1 MKLLVFL
8 VRFIYNFAMDKK
20 IKVAVIFGTR
30 PEAIKMCPLV
40 LELKKYKE
48 FEPVTIVTA
57 QHRQMLDQVLELFE
71 ITPDYDLNLMKPNQ
85 NLWSLTS
92 DILLGTKE
100 IFEKVKPDIV
110 LIHGDTTTAFASAL
124 SAFYARIP
132 IGHVEAGL
140 RTFNKDYPF
149 PEEINRVL
157 ADSVSDLH
165 FAPTEGS
172 VQNLLNSGIKEGI
185 SDGALDSAYENG
197 RRIYKTGN
205 TVIDALLYTVKK
217 DIDIS
222 FIGLNPNLKTIL
234 LTSHRRENFG
244 KPLENICDSILELVQ
259 KNKDIEIVYPVH
271 LNPNV
276 RNTVFSKLQGV
287 DRVKLIDPL
296 DYAPFCAL
304 MKKAHIILTDSG
316 GVQEEA
322 PSLGIPVLV
331 LRDETERPEAVDCGC
346 VKLVGTNKEKIV
358 STVQKLLD
366 DSNFY
371 NSMKMAVNPYG
382 DGLASKRIADII
394 KGKFTV

>member
-1 MKLLVFL
+1 
-8 VRFIYNFAMDKK
+8 MDKK
-20 IKVAVIFGTR
+20 IKIAIVFGTR
-30 PEAIKMCPLV
+30 PEAVKMAPLV
-40 LELKKYKE
+40 LELQKREE
-48 FEPVTIVTA
+48 FKPITIVTA
-57 QHRQMLDQVLELFE
+57 QHRQMLDQVLELFN

-92 DILLGTKE
+92 DILMETKK
-100 IFEKVKPDIV
+100 IFEETKPDIV
-110 LIHGDTTTAFASAL
+110 LVHGDTTTAFATAL
-124 SAFYARIP
+124 SAFYARVK

-172 VQNLLNSGIKEGI
+172 IQNLINSGIKDE
-185 SDGALDSAYENG
+185 SLDSASGGSALDNSIKDK
-197 RRIYKTGN
+197 RIHKTGN
-205 TVIDALLYTVKK
+205 TVIDALLYTIKK
-217 DIDIS
+217 NIDLS

-244 KPLENICDSILELVQ
+244 EPLENICDAILDIVQ
-259 KNKDIEIVYPVH
+259 KNKDIEVVYPVH

-276 RNTVFSKLQGV
+276 RDIVFRKL
-287 DRVKLIDPL
+287 DKIERVKLIEPL

-322 PSLGIPVLV
+322 PSLGVPVLV
-331 LRDETERPEAVDCGC
+331 LRDETERPEALECGC
-346 VKLVGTNKEKIV
+346 VKLVGTDKERIV
-358 STVQKLLD
+358 STVNKLLSD
-366 DSNFY
+366 KEFY
-371 NSMKMAVNPYG
+371 NSMKQAVNPYG

-394 KGKFTV
+394 LKYFKS

>member
-1 MKLLVFL
+1 
-8 VRFIYNFAMDKK
+8 MDKK

>member
-1 MKLLVFL
+1 
-8 VRFIYNFAMDKK
+8 
-20 IKVAVIFGTR
+20 
-30 PEAIKMCPLV
+30 MCPLV
-40 LELKKYKE
+40 LELKKHKE

-346 VKLVGTNKEKIV
+346 VKLVGTNKEKIA

-366 DSNFY
+366 DSDFY

>member
-1 MKLLVFL
+1 
-8 VRFIYNFAMDKK
+8 MDKK
-20 IKVAVIFGTR
+20 IRTAVIFGTR
-30 PEAIKMCPLV
+30 PEAIKMAPLV
-40 LELKKYKE
+40 LELKKRAE
-48 FEPVTIVTA
+48 FEPVVIVTA
-57 QHRQMLDQVLELFE
+57 QHRQMLDQVLDLFE
-71 ITPDYDLNLMKPNQ
+71 IIPDYDLNLMKPNQ

-92 DILLGTKE
+92 EILMETKN
-100 IFEKVKPDIV
+100 IFEEVKPNIV
-110 LIHGDTTTAFASAL
+110 LVHGDTTTAFASAL
-124 SAFYARIP
+124 SAFYARVP

-157 ADSVSDLH
+157 ADAVSDLH

-172 VQNLLNSGIKEGI
+172 IENLLNSGIKEGI
-185 SDGALDSAYENG
+185 LNAGMDNSYQDG

-217 DIDIS
+217 DFDLS
-222 FIGLNPNLKTIL
+222 YLGLREDLKTIL

-244 KPLENICDSILELVQ
+244 KPLENICDAVLDII
-259 KNKDIEIVYPVH
+259 KAHKDVEIVYPVH

-276 RNTVFSKLQGV
+276 RDIVFKKLDGV
-287 DRVKLIDPL
+287 ERVKLIEPL

-304 MKKAHIILTDSG
+304 MKKAHIILTGSG

-322 PSLGIPVLV
+322 PSLGVPVLV
-331 LRDETERPEAVDCGC
+331 LRDETERPEAVHSGC
-346 VKLVGTNKEKIV
+346 VKLVGTNREKIT
-358 STVQKLLD
+358 STVRQLLD
-366 DSNFY
+366 DDNFY

-394 KGKFTV
+394 LSRFS